1 MEYEYAFG
9 KVESIGNYGN
19 PAIATIQV
27 IGGYNFKTKTVIRFN
42 GSVKS
47 HFPNRGRVFAPN
59 FANDFPA
66 IQPLNY
72 IVFNYC
78 ENKKLTADDWTNPY
92 KDLYLLPA
100 KHDGGIVTLVPCY
113 PILNDISDE
122 DLRNPQTGKYKTAFF
137 FIRIKDNVEYI
148 CGCMN
153 SDMTPKK
160 GKEIKAWKKEAGDI
174 IITEEGERL
183 LVVNIEKRQPD
194 FWIDCMTDRQLA
206 EWFKKLSLPKGT
218 LSQDLQETV
227 KNAILSL
234 NIDQSLNEKR
244 WERIQRHL
252 NIISFDWNELQKLR
266 DNPVFQ
272 ETIRVSVDRSID
284 AILEANKA
292 EIERRKAALEQE
304 YVLKEKE
311 LYSDLLQKKD
321 SLKKDIDKLDEEY
334 IKTKKK
340 TDELGVERNNIEK
353 EIESAK
359 SELLT
364 ISDKKNDVINDI
376 KIKAG
381 LGLFNVEK
389 QESGYSFCY
398 PLEHFNQDQKS
409 IEIGSITDMENPVAH
424 LLQNRV
430 LIVDDI
436 GDGVIFALQLGN
448 VIYQLCQPSPKWI
461 SFHDFWTES
470 LRPIWESA
478 HQNPNI
484 WHVLLIEN
492 FNIALPECWGKPL
505 WNILSGMTTLL
516 PCAKHPTLP
525 DNLRI
530 IVSEAATES
539 DDNSHLGLPTKV
551 GKKWTRIKNGHVE

>member
-1 MEYEYAFG
+1 M
-9 KVESIGNYGN
+9 
-19 PAIATIQV
+19 
-27 IGGYNFKTKTVIRFN
+27 
-42 GSVKS
+42 
-47 HFPNRGRVFAPN
+47 
-59 FANDFPA
+59 
-66 IQPLNY
+66 
-72 IVFNYC
+72 
-78 ENKKLTADDWTNPY
+78 
-92 KDLYLLPA
+92 
-100 KHDGGIVTLVPCY
+100 
-113 PILNDISDE
+113 
-122 DLRNPQTGKYKTAFF
+122 
-137 FIRIKDNVEYI
+137 
-148 CGCMN
+148 
-153 SDMTPKK
+153 
-160 GKEIKAWKKEAGDI
+160 
-174 IITEEGERL
+174 
-183 LVVNIEKRQPD
+183 
-194 FWIDCMTDRQLA
+194 
-206 EWFKKLSLPKGT
+206 
-218 LSQDLQETV
+218 
-227 KNAILSL
+227 
-234 NIDQSLNEKR
+234 
-244 WERIQRHL
+244 
-252 NIISFDWNELQKLR
+252 
-266 DNPVFQ
+266 
-272 ETIRVSVDRSID
+272 
-284 AILEANKA
+284 
-292 EIERRKAALEQE
+292 
-304 YVLKEKE
+304 
-311 LYSDLLQKKD
+311 QKKD